1 MLDEEERGMR
11 SKEEP
16 EGKRDEEEK
25 GTERKD
31 QRVTKLTKFKKR

>member
-1 MLDEEERGMR
+1 MLDEKEKGMR

-16 EGKRDEEEK
+16 GGKKGEEEK